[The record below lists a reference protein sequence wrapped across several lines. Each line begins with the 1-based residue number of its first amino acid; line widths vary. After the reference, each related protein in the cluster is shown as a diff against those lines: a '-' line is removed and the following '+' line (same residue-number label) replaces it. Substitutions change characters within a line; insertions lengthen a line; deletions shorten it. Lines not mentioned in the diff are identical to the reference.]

1 MSQPLHRLGALRL
14 LPYFCVEEMAP
25 LEILCLVL
33 GWMEWSCPS
42 ILCLA
47 TEGKV
52 GMATSSDVGK
62 VVRKGLRSAVV
73 H

>member
-1 MSQPLHRLGALRL
+1 M
-14 LPYFCVEEMAP
+14 LPCFCGEEMAS
-25 LEILCLVL
+25 LEILRLVL
-33 GWMEWSCPS
+33 GWKWSCPS

-52 GMATSSDVGK
+52 GMATSSDAGK

-73 H
+73 LSTERGTRRNTA